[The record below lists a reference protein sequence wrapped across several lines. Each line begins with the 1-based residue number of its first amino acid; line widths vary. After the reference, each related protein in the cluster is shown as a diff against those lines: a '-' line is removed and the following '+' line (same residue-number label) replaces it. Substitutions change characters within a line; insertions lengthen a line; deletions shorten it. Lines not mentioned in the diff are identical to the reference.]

1 VTLSGVNLSAL
12 TEAVDAACALDPSS
26 LDTGDLRELAV
37 ASEKLAGRL
46 RGLASTAL
54 GEVSAREPEGAAW
67 WWRDALGIS
76 GEAAG
81 HALRRATGLRSL
93 PSVSDAVLDGRLSL
107 DQAGALV
114 PLVGK
119 LEEVELYDSQPMLI
133 EGAVGRTVDSIGQ
146 WVRHLIAMNSEKDL
160 ELEQEA
166 AAANRFL
173 KHRTD
178 PDGMVR
184 GSFALTAEDAE
195 PYLTVLEPL
204 ARKAGEQ
211 DQRTAGQR
219 RADAFA
225 EVFAGAARWADL
237 PHAGGQRAQVSYVI
251 SAEWAAAQRDGSPAV
266 AAWTGPQ
273 TRARMESVLC
283 DARLSRLFLD
293 TAGQAM
299 RLESV
304 NDEITTAQRR
314 AVSARDRCCVARG
327 CNRPPAFCDVHHLI
341 AREDGGPT
349 TLQNLVL
356 LCRRHHVMWHQG
368 RLLLPDLNVP
378 WLRKPLD
385 PPMVA

>member
-1 VTLSGVNLSAL
+1 VNLSAL
-12 TEAVDAACALDPSS
+12 LEAVDTVCAVDPASGE
-26 LDTGDLRELAV
+26 TEQLRELAV
-37 ASEKLAGRL
+37 TAEKVAGRL
-46 RGLASTAL
+46 RGLASALL
-54 GEVSAREPEGAAW
+54 GEVAAREPEGAAW

-81 HALRRATGLRSL
+81 HAVRRATGLRSL
-93 PSVSDAVLDGRLSL
+93 PAVADAVVDGRLSL
-107 DQAGALV
+107 EQAGALV

-119 LEEVELYDSQPMLI
+119 LDEVELHDAQPMLI
-133 EGAVGRTVDSIGQ
+133 DGAAGRTVDSIGQ
-146 WVRHLIAMNSEKDL
+146 WVRHLIAMNSERDLDL
-160 ELEQEA
+160 EQA
-166 AAANRFL
+166 AAADNRFL

-178 PDGMVR
+178 PDGMIR

-204 ARKAGEQ
+204 ARKAGDH
-211 DQRTAGQR
+211 DQRTAAQR
-219 RADAFA
+219 RADAFVD
-225 EVFAGAARWADL
+225 VFAGAARWADL
-237 PHAGGQRAQVSYVI
+237 PNAGGQRAQVSYVI
-251 SAEWAAAQRDGSPAV
+251 SAEWAAAQQGASPAT

-283 DARLSRLFLD
+283 DGRLSRLFLD
-293 TAGQAM
+293 ATGQVL

-304 NDEITTAQRR
+304 NDEITAAQRR
-314 AVSARDRCCVARG
+314 AVSGRDRRCVAHG

-341 AREDGGPT
+341 SREDGGPT
-349 TLQNLVL
+349 SLDNLVL

-368 RLLLPDLNVP
+368 RLLLPDLDVP